1 MKVLVVDDEKIKR
14 ITLRDDLREANYDA
28 IAVETPTTGLQLLE
42 NEHFDVLITD
52 LRMPQMHG
60 IDFLKRAKKNHPHIT
75 VIIMTAYATV
85 ETAVEAMQYGAYNYI
100 KKPFSSEELIGMLDK
115 LKALQQEVDAAKGE
129 DIDQPC
135 MNAGEPS
142 PNHNIVG
149 KNQQIREILDALATV
164 AESSSNVLIYGERG
178 VGKALLA
185 KSIHSNS
192 PRRYQP
198 YVRVNCSKQSPNT
211 LQEDLFGY
219 ERSANGQQT
228 GGLELSQGG
237 TLFLADIENMPYEM
251 QIKLLQALED
261 GEYVRDEST
270 DSARLDVRLIA
281 ATTENLR
288 EKVSS
293 GEFREDLFYRLN
305 VVPLFLP
312 PLRERTED
320 IPLLISHFLEL
331 FAPRRDTFVDS
342 EAIDLLA
349 AYTWPGNVGELENL
363 IERLVTM
370 GGGQPISVED
380 IPIELKVPAPVNLD
394 DTLSGISFREIVQST
409 ERELIAWA
417 MRKTKGNK
425 TQSARLLKM
434 KPSTFRDALAKY
446 INEIGLDA

>member
-28 IAVETPTTGLQLLE
+28 IAVEAPTTGLQLLE

-85 ETAVEAMQYGAYNYI
+85 ETAVEAMQFGAYNYI

-115 LKALQQEVDAAKGE
+115 LKSLQQEIDAAKVE
-129 DIDQPC
+129 DVDRSC

-142 PNHNIVG
+142 PHHNIVG
-149 KNQQIREILDALATV
+149 KNQQISEILDALATV

-198 YVRVNCSKQSPNT
+198 YVRVNCSRQSQST

-219 ERSANGQQT
+219 ERSANVQRT

-251 QIKLLQALED
+251 QVKLLQALED

-331 FAPRRDTFVDS
+331 FSPRRDTFVDS

-370 GGGQPISVED
+370 SGGQSISVED